1 MEFYKAASNLDFDCL
16 AKFYILLLDR
26 TVKLFNLKELSPHIK
41 TRTVKLLSILFL
53 MSFGVCLNAYGQHT
67 DQERALEYKKLDE
80 VFSSA
85 FSVVKVSDSTA
96 NYVFAVRVLIDQS
109 VPRLE
114 SNDPMFKIFFP
125 DIEPVLLKKID
136 FHKIAPSPQ
145 IKQIIIPFL
154 VMIIGKKAGKPKMIS
169 EHEVF
174 RMIEKLFY
182 KAEKAMELQTLIMLP
197 HKIAADLEVY
207 N

>member
-1 MEFYKAASNLDFDCL
+1 MTFCICID
-16 AKFYILLLDR
+16 
-26 TVKLFNLKELSPHIK
+26 
-41 TRTVKLLSILFL
+41 
-53 MSFGVCLNAYGQHT
+53 AYGQFT
-67 DQERALEYKKLDE
+67 GQERASEYKKLDQ

-85 FSVVKVSDSTA
+85 FSVAKVNDSTA
-96 NYVFAVRVLIDQS
+96 NYVFAVRVLMDQS
-109 VPRLE
+109 IPKLE

-136 FHKIAPSPQ
+136 FHRIAPSPE
-145 IKQIIIPFL
+145 IKQIIVPFL

-174 RMIEKLFY
+174 QMIEKLFY
-182 KAEKAMELQTLIMLP
+182 TTGRAVEPQTLIMPP

>member
-1 MEFYKAASNLDFDCL
+1 MEFSLHNGTKA
-16 AKFYILLLDR
+16 IR
-26 TVKLFNLKELSPHIK
+26 LFSF
-41 TRTVKLLSILFL
+41 LFL
-53 MSFGVCLNAYGQHT
+53 MSFCVCLNAYGQFT
-67 DQERALEYKKLDE
+67 DQERTLEYKRLDE

-85 FSVVKVSDSTA
+85 FSVEKVNDSTA

-109 VPRLE
+109 VPKLE

-145 IKQIIIPFL
+145 IKQIVIPFL
-154 VMIIGKKAGKPKMIS
+154 VMITGKKAGKPKMIS

-174 RMIEKLFY
+174 RTIEKLFY
-182 KAEKAMELQTLIMLP
+182 NTEDALELQTMIMLP